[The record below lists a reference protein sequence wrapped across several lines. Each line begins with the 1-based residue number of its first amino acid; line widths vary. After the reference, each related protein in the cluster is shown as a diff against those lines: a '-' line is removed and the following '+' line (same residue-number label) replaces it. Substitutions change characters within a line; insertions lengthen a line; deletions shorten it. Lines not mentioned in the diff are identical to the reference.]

1 MLTINASNINFTS
14 GLNLRNGADDWYIY
28 QNVRITPFSD
38 DGFLRLYIDD
48 VGDLY
53 LGGKANIEGNATID
67 SKASIGTGI
76 NSSYALEVESD
87 TTTSG
92 GLYVDNNYR
101 GSSTNYGIRSS
112 LDAFGTGIKYGIYS
126 NVFTNSSSSKGGY
139 GIYTSVL
146 GLGSGNVYGGYL
158 VSSGGTGTSY
168 GLYSS
173 GRDWSGYFTGT
184 GDVYVANELLVGTTN
199 GAAGYSVSVDGKI
212 MCEELR
218 VELSSSWPD
227 YVFEDDYDKMS
238 LKDVIGEFIQANKHL
253 LAYLL
258 PK

>member
-1 MLTINASNINFTS
+1 M
-14 GLNLRNGADDWYIY
+14 
-28 QNVRITPFSD
+28 
-38 DGFLRLYIDD
+38 
-48 VGDLY
+48 
-53 LGGKANIEGNATID
+53 
-67 SKASIGTGI
+67 
-76 NSSYALEVESD
+76 
-87 TTTSG
+87 
-92 GLYVDNNYR
+92 YVDNNYR
-101 GSSTNYGIRSS
+101 GSATNYGIRSS
-112 LDAFGTGIKYGIYS
+112 LDAFGTGIKYGVYS
-126 NVFTNSSSSKGGY
+126 NVFTNASSSNRGY

-227 YVFEDDYDKMS
+227 YVFDDDYDKMS
-238 LKDVIGEFIQANKHL
+238 LNDVDEYIQVNKHL
-253 LAYLL
+253 PGIPSAKVMEDLGGIDMGDMLVKLVEKVEELTLYTIEQQKVIEELQSIIQS
-258 PK
+258 K